1 MNGTANPSFDAR
13 EAHFNVYLF
22 VPRALGMALSCRPPL
37 ESTEFRLPVLMVVA
51 LASSGVRTKLL
62 SVELKATPDRG
73 APLTSALDVVRA
85 PRTALLV
92 GTATVVGVEYSN
104 VPSAAVSTPNVA
116 VFVVNVLKTSHWMGA
131 PTGMGAPA
139 PVWSVFT
146 VGVGPAFG
154 LNRVCCVSSN
164 VTVTGLPD
172 TMLVTSNH
180 ADCGTFRGGKGL
192 HSDGVV

>member
-1 MNGTANPSFDAR
+1 MVMNGTANPSFDAR
-13 EAHFNVYLF
+13 EAHFKVYLF

-62 SVELKATPDRG
+62 SVELNATPDRG
-73 APLTSALDVVRA
+73 TPLTSPLDV

-92 GTATVVGVEYSN
+92 GTATVDGVEYSN

-131 PTGMGAPA
+131 PTGIGAPA
-139 PVWSVFT
+139 PV
-146 VGVGPAFG
+146 
-154 LNRVCCVSSN
+154 
-164 VTVTGLPD
+164 
-172 TMLVTSNH
+172 
-180 ADCGTFRGGKGL
+180 
-192 HSDGVV
+192 